1 MKTFY
6 VLACAVIC
14 SLTTQV
20 FAAGDISSGK
30 QKSAVCAACHGMDGN
45 SLNPEWP
52 KLAGQNEKYLIK
64 QLKDFKNQIRVSPL
78 MSGPVANLSEQDMID
93 LAAYFSSQTVNPR

>member
-1 MKTFY
+1 MVLRVTDVSGMQCGLFRLITSLSGNISITKLLSGAAFKSLLGATKMRTFY
-6 VLACAVIC
+6 VLACAAIC
-14 SLTTQV
+14 CLTSQV

-52 KLAGQNEKYLIK
+52 KLAG
-64 QLKDFKNQIRVSPL
+64 
-78 MSGPVANLSEQDMID
+78 
-93 LAAYFSSQTVNPR
+93 